1 MCGLGVGRV
10 GYKLVI
16 DDPFKPGFGRLL
28 AEQVEGR

>member
-16 DDPFKPGFGRLL
+16 EDPFKPGCGRML
-28 AEQVEGR
+28 AEQGQGR